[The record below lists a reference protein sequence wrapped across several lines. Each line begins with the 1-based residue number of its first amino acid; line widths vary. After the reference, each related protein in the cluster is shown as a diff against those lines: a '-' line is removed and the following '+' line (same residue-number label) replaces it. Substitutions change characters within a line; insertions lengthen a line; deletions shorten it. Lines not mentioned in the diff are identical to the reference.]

1 MGIVIFSPIFACF
14 HYCLCFPFIF
24 LCHDRCY
31 VDFSFF
37 STSFT
42 STVCQIFWL
51 PIDSKTNRA
60 SHEPHFNAGNKGRL
74 NVAEQSI
81 DRPQGIHRI
90 NLESPEPLFDHRAD
104 LLYSIWYFGR
114 TFFPR
119 IYTELSALLGITQGG
134 RGVLDSGWVRLIVQC
149 LLLNT
154 FCILSE
160 QLEYP
165 KLHKLVNTDH

>member
-1 MGIVIFSPIFACF
+1 MTAVMLISLFSP
-14 HYCLCFPFIF
+14 L
-24 LCHDRCY
+24 LL
-31 VDFSFF
+31 
-37 STSFT
+37 
-42 STVCQIFWL
+42 L
-51 PIDSKTNRA
+51 PLSVRYSDSLLTPKLTGLHMNPILMQ
-60 SHEPHFNAGNKGRL
+60 ETKAGWSW
-74 NVAEQSI
+74 AEH
-81 DRPQGIHRI
+81 RPQGIHRI

-134 RGVLDSGWVRLIVQC
+134 GGGLDSGWVRLIVQC